1 VIVSIDLADTKRFAD
16 AAAAAGS
23 QIKIILLNV
32 NSERCEHLL
41 LGFLLKVVTAKV
53 QQHFTRKSAARHRR
67 FSDVSSSVVHVLQA
81 ELN

>member
-53 QQHFTRKSAARHRR
+53 QQHFTRKSAARQTEILRR
-67 FSDVSSSVVHVLQA
+67 LIFSGARVAS
-81 ELN
+81 

>member
-1 VIVSIDLADTKRFAD
+1 VIVSIDLADTKSFTD
-16 AAAAAGS
+16 AAAGS

-53 QQHFTRKSAARHRR
+53 QQHFTRKSAARQTEILRR
-67 FSDVSSSVVHVLQA
+67 LIFSGARVAS
-81 ELN
+81 